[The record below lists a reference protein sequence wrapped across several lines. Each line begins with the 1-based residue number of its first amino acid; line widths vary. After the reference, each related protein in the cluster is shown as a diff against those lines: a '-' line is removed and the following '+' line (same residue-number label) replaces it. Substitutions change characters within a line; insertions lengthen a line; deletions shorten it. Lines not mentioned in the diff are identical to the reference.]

1 MRPMMRDLVRFSGS
15 LGVSQRAIGVML
27 FLIVSAVVFEGIG
40 IGMFVPVFELMNSGG
55 LASNVEEKG
64 AMWRALFATFELAGL
79 EPDLGKLL
87 ILAFLCLLVRQ
98 VFTFLRLTYI
108 SKLQY
113 LIIRN
118 VRARAF
124 DSLLEARLAFHDR
137 LRVGELINEM
147 LTELGRAVACLN
159 TVVLLSAQIILSV
172 AYAVILAYLSIS
184 MTLMVVAVA
193 VMCSI
198 LLRRLLARSIPLANA
213 IVDNNQAV
221 SRFLVERIPLIRLV
235 RLSGLESAERL
246 RMMELLHSQRDKS
259 TKLLRLQAWLSVS
272 VEPIIVAFA
281 LVVLYL
287 AVINYSLPVE
297 QILLFFAILIR
308 LLPVIKEIM
317 LSRQSVIAN
326 LASVRIVQNRL
337 DSLLASKETHT
348 GTLPF
353 PPFAREIRFEN
364 VGFSYQ
370 VDATLESGA
379 EPYELRP
386 ALSGIDLR
394 IDANRMTALVGPSG
408 SGKSTLVDLLP
419 RLRSC
424 TTGRIYLDDTP
435 LAQIEMDALRRNI
448 AYAPQVPQIL
458 GATPLEHIQFGRAG
472 ASDAEIEAAAR
483 AARAHEFI
491 ERLPGGYR
499 HQLGLNGASLS
510 GGQRQRLDLA
520 RALVQRAPILI
531 LDEPTSSL
539 DAVSE
544 ALFKEAIAELLAAG
558 RTTVLM
564 IGHRLSSVVMASRI
578 VVLINGKVAEQGTHD
593 ELLASGGWY
602 ATAYERQ
609 NAPGGVA
616 AEPAAEDRTRPKLPV
631 QG

>member
-1 MRPMMRDLVRFSGS
+1 MMRDLVRFSGS
-15 LGVSQRAIGVML
+15 LGVSPRAVGIML
-27 FLIVSAVVFEGIG
+27 LLIVSAVVFEGIG

-55 LASNVEEKG
+55 LASNLDDKG
-64 AMWRALFATFELAGL
+64 VMWRALFAVFEVAGL
-79 EPDLGKLL
+79 EPDLGILL
-87 ILAFLCLLVRQ
+87 ILAFLCLLIRQ

-124 DSLLEARLAFHDR
+124 DRVLEARLAFHDR

-172 AYAVILAYLSIS
+172 AYAAILAYLSVS

-193 VMCSI
+193 VVCSM
-198 LLRRLLARSIPLANA
+198 LLRRLLARSIPLANS

-235 RLSGLESAERL
+235 RLSGLESAERR

-281 LVVLYL
+281 FVVLYL
-287 AVINYSLPVE
+287 AVVNYSLPVE

-317 LSRQSVIAN
+317 LSRQSIIAN

-353 PPFAREIRFEN
+353 PSIAREIRFED

-370 VDATLESGA
+370 VDASLESGG
-379 EPYELRP
+379 EPEERRP
-386 ALSGIDLR
+386 ALAGIELR
-394 IDANRMTALVGPSG
+394 ISANRMTAIVGPSG

-419 RLRSC
+419 RLRAC
-424 TTGRIYLDDTP
+424 TTGRIFFDDTP
-435 LAQIEMDALRRNI
+435 LEDIETTALRRNI
-448 AYAPQVPQIL
+448 AYAPQTPQIL
-458 GATPLEHIQFGRAG
+458 GATPFEHVQFGRAD
-472 ASDAEIEAAAR
+472 ATAAEIEAAAR

-491 ERLPGGYR
+491 ERLPEGY
-499 HQLGLNGASLS
+499 HQLLGINGASLS

-520 RALVQRAPILI
+520 RALVQQAPILI

-544 ALFKEAIAELLAAG
+544 GLFKEAIADLLAAG
-558 RTTVLM
+558 RTTILM
-564 IGHRLSSVVMASRI
+564 IGHRLSSVKMASRI
-578 VVLINGKVAEQGTHD
+578 VVLINGRVAEQGSHD

-602 ATAYERQ
+602 AAAYEKQ
-609 NAPGGVA
+609 NTSGGAP
-616 AEPAAEDRTRPKLPV
+616 AEDLSDEFMRPKTPV